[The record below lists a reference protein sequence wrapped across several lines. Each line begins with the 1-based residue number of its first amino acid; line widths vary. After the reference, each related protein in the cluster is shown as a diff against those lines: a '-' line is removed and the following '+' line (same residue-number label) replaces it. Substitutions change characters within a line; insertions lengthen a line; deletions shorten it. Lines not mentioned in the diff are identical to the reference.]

1 MDTLIKGLKAI
12 VSLYEYCE
20 TNGLIYPEDAELF
33 FKDGEDEIEQHVDQ
47 TLLNEIFVELW
58 LRKLSHEIK
67 QFKNAKWDNSLKRVI
82 IELPDNGSIAV
93 ECWFDDNLCF
103 GSHDTIFIKYIE
115 EGNGRNLVE
124 QISSVLQ
131 IDPKSNDTR
140 TASFEIGIDRDY
152 TFEKLLDVT
161 GKLSHFVITVKH

>member
-1 MDTLIKGLKAI
+1 MDALIKGLKAI

-82 IELPDNGSIAV
+82 IELPNNGTFAI

-103 GSHDTIFIKYIE
+103 GSHDTISIKYE
-115 EGNGRNLVE
+115 ESNGRNLAE
-124 QISSVLQ
+124 QISAVLQ
-131 IDPKSNDTR
+131 IKPKFNDGQE
-140 TASFEIGIDRDY
+140 AKFEIEIGRER
-152 TFEKLLDVT
+152 TFDMILDVI
-161 GKLSHFVITVKH
+161 GKLSHVVNTIK

>member
-67 QFKNAKWDNSLKRVI
+67 QFKNAKWDNSLKRVV
-82 IELPDNGSIAV
+82 IELPNNGTFAI

-115 EGNGRNLVE
+115 EGNGRNLVK

-131 IDPKSNDTR
+131 IDPKSNDAR
-140 TASFEIGIDRDY
+140 MASFEIEIERER
-152 TFEKLLDVT
+152 TFDMIWDVI
-161 GKLSHFVITVKH
+161 GKLSHIVSTVK